1 MQRLTAPAAPKYLTI
16 NDLCYVV
23 LGMVA
28 IVDVLGLLEV
38 EEGDPVLQVTDLVA
52 YRNPVGRSEDAVL
65 RGFVE
70 DGDLFEHF

>member
-1 MQRLTAPAAPKYLTI
+1 MPDYQRLVLH
-16 NDLCYVV
+16 VV

-52 YRNPVGRSEDAVL
+52 NRNPIGGTEDAVL
-65 RGFVE
+65 QGFVE

>member
-1 MQRLTAPAAPKYLTI
+1 
-16 NDLCYVV
+16 
-23 LGMVA
+23 MVA

-52 YRNPVGRSEDAVL
+52 YRNPVGGSEDAVL
-65 RGFVE
+65 QGFVE